1 MLRNLFQTK
10 PAVLRPFSARWL
22 SNASPSGSKNNSTG
36 LLEGYGDNVFKGAV
50 ALPYLKKQG
59 LSLSVLD
66 SGKWTTDGN
75 ADKVGRPS
83 SGSSSFMMRYL
94 LLLYSIGNNNVT

>member
-1 MLRNLFQTK
+1 MLRNLFQMK
-10 PAVLRPFSARWL
+10 SAVLRPFSARWL
-22 SNASPSGSKNNSTG
+22 SSASPSGSKSNSTG

-83 SGSSSFMMRYL
+83 SRSSSFIFKHF
-94 LLLYSIGNNNVT
+94 LLLYSIM

>member
-10 PAVLRPFSARWL
+10 SSIHRPFRARWL
-22 SNASPSGSKNNSTG
+22 SNASNTSGSSSKSNSAGTG

-59 LSLSVLD
+59 LSLSVLE

-75 ADKVGRPS
+75 ADKVGHPVHPVNTKHHHS
-83 SGSSSFMMRYL
+83 
-94 LLLYSIGNNNVT
+94 